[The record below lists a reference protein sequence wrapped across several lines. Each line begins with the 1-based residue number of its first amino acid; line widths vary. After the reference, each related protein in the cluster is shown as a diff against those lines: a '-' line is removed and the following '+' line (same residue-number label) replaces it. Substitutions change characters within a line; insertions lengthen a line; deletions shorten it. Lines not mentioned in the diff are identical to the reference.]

1 MHIRLANA
9 IVYPL
14 LMQHKRFIDKNK
26 TNKQTN
32 KQTKKKTVMWTE
44 AKRTVLGNR
53 CLLWFPV
60 VPIQCSWGLWP
71 FTEGWKAVGCFFF
84 SSIFL
89 PLFFFLFFSFSFS
102 TFPGV
107 CLTFHRGMG
116 GWFFFLLSFLSEL
129 GVSDLPWKEA
139 TYTTVSFLLSQSYCI
154 DVCDLSERR
163 V

>member
-32 KQTKKKTVMWTE
+32 KPTKKTVMQTKAE
-44 AKRTVLGNR
+44 RTVLGNR

-71 FTEGWKAVGCFFF
+71 FTEGWEAVGCFFF
-84 SSIFL
+84 LSSVFL
-89 PLFFFLFFSFSFS
+89 PLFFFLFF
-102 TFPGV
+102 
-107 CLTFHRGMG
+107 
-116 GWFFFLLSFLSEL
+116 FFFHFSRSLSDLSQRDGRLVLFLFSFLSEL
-129 GVSDLPWKEA
+129 GVSDLPRKEA
-139 TYTTVSFLLSQSYCI
+139 TTVSFFLSQSYCM